1 MFFCFVLFSLYVF
14 VCSLFSIFATF
25 VKKTILRNSYSL
37 VMLKCK
43 CSYYYILLILIQNC
57 SNTLISKGCEI
68 CKTNHSRE
76 KKIHGWLCWWSILY
90 DTTIKTQ
97 FFLANFR
104 TIKVIICIKIIM
116 FFSHFNYRTCAII
129 RHGLYIFYPIFH
141 CGLYCRAVSITDNL
155 CTKQGNSSIF
165 KPKFCGL

>member
-1 MFFCFVLFSLYVF
+1 MFCF

-104 TIKVIICIKIIM
+104 TIKVIICIKLFCLPLISINYILSKYYLLSRYVYKL
-116 FFSHFNYRTCAII
+116 FHVSHID
-129 RHGLYIFYPIFH
+129 LFY
-141 CGLYCRAVSITDNL
+141 YCQSIT
-155 CTKQGNSSIF
+155 S
-165 KPKFCGL
+165 GLNYL

>member
-1 MFFCFVLFSLYVF
+1 MF

-104 TIKVIICIKIIM
+104 TIKVIICIKLFCLPLISIKV
-116 FFSHFNYRTCAII
+116 H
-129 RHGLYIFYPIFH
+129 IFWEGHKI
-141 CGLYCRAVSITDNL
+141 LRNL
-155 CTKQGNSSIF
+155 HQLF
-165 KPKFCGL
+165 AKFCGLLRIYEL

>member
-1 MFFCFVLFSLYVF
+1 MGLFVPYFQF
-14 VCSLFSIFATF
+14 FATF

-104 TIKVIICIKIIM
+104 TIKVIICIKLFCLPLISIYYILSRYLCLVLVIPYLP
-116 FFSHFNYRTCAII
+116 FQPSLLLSCQAII
-129 RHGLYIFYPIFH
+129 IKLKKHIVL
-141 CGLYCRAVSITDNL
+141 V
-155 CTKQGNSSIF
+155 
-165 KPKFCGL
+165 